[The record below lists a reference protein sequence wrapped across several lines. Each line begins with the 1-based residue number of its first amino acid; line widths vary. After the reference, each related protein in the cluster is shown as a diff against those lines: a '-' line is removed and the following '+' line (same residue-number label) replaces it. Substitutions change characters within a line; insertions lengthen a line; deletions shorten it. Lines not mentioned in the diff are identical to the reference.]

1 MGKKNNSNT
10 EVEKLGKNMEFENL
24 DVAFSVDY
32 FGADYRSPIYFP
44 GNEKTAPAITSS
56 YSPFQTIMQAN
67 DAAYHARMCM
77 QSSTPENIANFYN
90 TILTDVIE
98 DKICYELGANINI
111 ILYNGICNLIRM
123 YIIKDGFINEML
135 YDLTHAHRYIYDA
148 VSRVY
153 VDNRNNFKNDLDFN
167 SYRKYE
173 SKNNMFT
180 CYDFAIND
188 MRYVQNRNEATDN
201 VIKFKVALVTEI
213 GRFLAMQSDK
223 IIQNIDVIKFATD
236 LCRAHDIDPN
246 TLAPSEMVAFATSCI
261 GEQLQ
266 RDTEKISEIVEILL
280 MNSMSLFMMNKV
292 DPKETV
298 DVPAIENKINNVKM
312 IPITSHQQIV
322 ELADKINNEGI
333 NGNTGFSFETKEDF
347 EAFMNALNAGRG
359 Q

>member
-10 EVEKLGKNMEFENL
+10 EVEKLDKNMEFENL

-56 YSPFQTIMQAN
+56 YSPFQTIIQAN

-148 VSRVY
+148 VKHGHEEPIPEHIAVGIDTTKPNLLERRSRWNERTPEPWNLPTEIWRETVE
-153 VDNRNNFKNDLDFN
+153 RLQ
-167 SYRKYE
+167 RYE
-173 SKNNMFT
+173 NIRQKIEGGEIKE
-180 CYDFAIND
+180 IND
-188 MRYVQNRNEATDN
+188 FITYNLDIRNFVYDYLQNTEDHLF
-201 VIKFKVALVTEI
+201 VI
-213 GRFLAMQSDK
+213 
-223 IIQNIDVIKFATD
+223 
-236 LCRAHDIDPN
+236 AH
-246 TLAPSEMVAFATSCI
+246 
-261 GEQLQ
+261 QY
-266 RDTEKISEIVEILL
+266 
-280 MNSMSLFMMNKV
+280 
-292 DPKETV
+292 
-298 DVPAIENKINNVKM
+298 KM
-312 IPITSHQQIV
+312 
-322 ELADKINNEGI
+322 
-333 NGNTGFSFETKEDF
+333 
-347 EAFMNALNAGRG
+347 
-359 Q
+359 